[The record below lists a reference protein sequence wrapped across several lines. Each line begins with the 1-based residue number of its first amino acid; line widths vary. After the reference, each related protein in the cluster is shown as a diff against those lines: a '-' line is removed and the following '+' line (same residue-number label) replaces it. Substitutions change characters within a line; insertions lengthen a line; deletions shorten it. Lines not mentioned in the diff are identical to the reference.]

1 MLFAIIAHDPPG
13 RTELRNRVRP
23 AHQKYLD
30 PFKASGQMIYGGP
43 FTDEAGNLIVV
54 EMTSQADAEK
64 FARNDPFMTEGVHD
78 RFEVH
83 PWRRAFPEG

>member
-13 RTELRNRVRP
+13 RGELRNRTRA
-23 AHQKYLD
+23 AHQKYLE
-30 PFKASGQMIYGGP
+30 PFKQARQMIYGGP

-54 EMTSQADAEK
+54 DMATQAEA
-64 FARNDPFMTEGVHD
+64 FARNDPYMTEGVHD
-78 RFEVH
+78 GFEVH